1 MSGLESLFA
10 DAAELLGAG
19 LRGPDLGAAFRARFD
34 AAAPEHL
41 AELERLV
48 AAGLRRLGLAEWGGA
63 RLGPGFAEF
72 PRLGDPDCV
81 ARLAMELLVGEG
93 EASDAGSGLGWLA
106 GPLFASGRLVAYLR
120 AAEEDPGRAMAYLN
134 RNLRSELQRRRRI
147 ADPAGAALFD
157 NLAAAALT
165 LVEAEQAGRSGAAP
179 QLVAEQPLGPEPPK
193 PAALAQALVESGAL
207 GPFLEAVAKN
217 AERTTVRNSP
227 MRGPAIEQPLA
238 AGLGAALGGA
248 SPGSL
253 DLSALANQLRGAWP
267 LPEELSTRS
276 MPTGSDGELNLD
288 LLGPDPS
295 ALDPAELCARGPV
308 RIADLLEPWRA
319 ALEAATSLSG
329 PRKAKLGGYLDEL
342 ERLLREHA
350 GLPPATWRS
359 DLRRSLGIKPQTWS
373 DDWKALDG
381 LFAELSGGGHV

>member
-1 MSGLESLFA
+1 MSGLESLFGE
-10 DAAELLGAG
+10 AAELLGAG

-34 AAAPEHL
+34 QAAPEHL

-93 EASDAGSGLGWLA
+93 EASDAESGLGWLA

-147 ADPAGAALFD
+147 ADPAGAALYD
-157 NLAAAALT
+157 NLAAAAQGL
-165 LVEAEQAGRSGAAP
+165 LEEDESGIAP
-179 QLVAEQPLGPEPPK
+179 GLVAEAPLDPEPPT
-193 PAALAQALVESGAL
+193 PAALAQTLVESGAL
-207 GPFLEAVAKN
+207 GPFLDAVAKN

-227 MRGPAIEQPLA
+227 MRGPAIEEPLA
-238 AGLGAALGGA
+238 AGLRAALGGA
-248 SPGSL
+248 SPRSI
-253 DLSALANQLRGAWP
+253 DLSALANLLRASWP
-267 LPEELSTRS
+267 LPEELATRS
-276 MPTGSDGELNLD
+276 MPTGTDGELNLD
-288 LLGPDPS
+288 LLGPDPR
-295 ALDPAELCARGPV
+295 ALDPAELCAAGPGL
-308 RIADLLEPWRA
+308 IADLLVPWRE
-319 ALEAATSLSG
+319 ALEAASSLSA
-329 PRKAKLGGYLDEL
+329 PRKAKLDGYLDEL

-350 GLPPATWRS
+350 GMPPATWRS

-381 LFAELSGGGHV
+381 LLADVRPGSAPY